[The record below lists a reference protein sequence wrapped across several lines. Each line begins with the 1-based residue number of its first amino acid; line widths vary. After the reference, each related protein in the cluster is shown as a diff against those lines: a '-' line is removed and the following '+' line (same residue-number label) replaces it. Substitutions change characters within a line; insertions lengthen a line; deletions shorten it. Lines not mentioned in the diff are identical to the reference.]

1 MSLLAIEDLHVHF
14 VGEDKL
20 GRPVVAKAL
29 NGVSLVLEPGQR
41 LGLVGET
48 GAGKS
53 LTVQA
58 LMGLLR
64 APARLVRGR
73 AMFDGVDLLSLDE
86 TALNRLRGAAISLVV
101 QSPKTSLDP
110 LKRVGDQIVRI
121 QQAHGSI
128 GRADAWR
135 RAVDLLSKVGIADA
149 ERRAKAYP
157 HQFSG
162 GMAQRVLMAMAL
174 ANHPRLIIAD
184 EPTTGL
190 DATVQAQVLD
200 LLTGLVQDEGA
211 SLLIITHDIGV
222 VAHYCDRV
230 AVMFAGVI
238 VESGPVDRVF
248 ITPAHPYTQALLAST
263 PERIASGGKAPR
275 AGPPPD
281 LRALPEGCVYS
292 DRCPLADSTCRTVP
306 PLVAFEGGQSVLCH
320 HVGRVQEA
328 AP

>member
-1 MSLLAIEDLHVHF
+1 MSLLSIEDLHVHF
-14 VGEDKL
+14 VGEDRL
-20 GRPVVAKAL
+20 GRPVTARAL
-29 NGVSLVLEPGQR
+29 NGVSLTLEQGQR

-73 AMFDGVDLLSLDE
+73 ALFEGVDLLALDE
-86 TALNRLRGAAISLVV
+86 AKLNRLRGAAISMVV

-110 LKRVGDQIVRI
+110 VRRIGDQIVRI
-121 QQAHGSI
+121 QQAHAPVS
-128 GRADAWR
+128 RAQAWR
-135 RAVDLLSKVGIADA
+135 RAIDLLEKVGVADA
-149 ERRAKAYP
+149 ERRAMAYP

-162 GMAQRVLMAMAL
+162 GMAQRVLIAMAL
-174 ANHPRLIIAD
+174 AHRPRLIVAD

-200 LLTGLVQDEGA
+200 LLTSLVREEGA
-211 SLLIITHDIGV
+211 SLLVITHDIGV
-222 VAHYCDRV
+222 VAHYCDKV

-238 VESGPVDRVF
+238 VESGPVEQVF
-248 ITPAHPYTQALLAST
+248 GAPAHPYTQALLAAT
-263 PERIASGGKAPR
+263 PERIEAGGKAPR
-275 AGPPPD
+275 AGLPPD

-292 DRCPLADSTCRTVP
+292 DRCPIADASCRTVP
-306 PLVAFEGGQSVLCH
+306 PERLLGVGHLALCH
-320 HVGRVQEA
+320 HVAPQREA
-328 AP
+328 RA